1 MLTPM
6 KRAGGLPAN
15 LKLRMGDEGEARR
28 SRRLTFA
35 EDGICNSLFAAVTHG
50 NF

>member
-15 LKLRMGDEGEARR
+15 LKLRMGDEGWLVARH
-28 SRRLTFA
+28 
-35 EDGICNSLFAAVTHG
+35 IP
-50 NF
+50 

>member
-15 LKLRMGDEGEARR
+15 PELLRKTTEWQALMESGKWEYQSVVAGSLDEALK
-28 SRRLTFA
+28 
-35 EDGICNSLFAAVTHG
+35 
-50 NF
+50 